1 MDVKDRIKIIMQDRN
16 LSQQDFANVLGIT
29 PGSLSGI
36 LNERTRPTNNHTIA
50 IHRAF
55 PDISIDWLLFG
66 EGAMYKSESAASAN
80 GVLPLEEG
88 ESHPMS
94 SAPSVAASNVQGT
107 AAQMSTSFV
116 MPAPVVQRQVK
127 EIRVF
132 YDDGTYESF
141 VPQ

>member
-1 MDVKDRIKIIMQDRN
+1 MN
-16 LSQQDFANVLGIT
+16 LLQQDFANVLGIT

-107 AAQMSTSFV
+107 AAQMATSFV